1 MRRIISNKVCGN
13 QDTASYTLHLVCSV
27 RTPSTRELQGL
38 RSFSIHQQFNYVP
51 PEGFTR
57 AEKHHVAV
65 TSTGNNWRS
74 PHTLIFSFIHS
85 LTNTDDTQVRT
96 VTKIINI

>member
-13 QDTASYTLHLVCSV
+13 QNTASYTLHLVCSA

-51 PEGFTR
+51 REGFTR
-57 AEKHHVAV
+57 ADKYQVAV

-74 PHTLIFSFIHS
+74 LQTPTYTDFFPLFIH
-85 LTNTDDTQVRT
+85 
-96 VTKIINI
+96 